1 VPDWPSGQATR
12 RRWRA
17 AAAQPEGLSLWA
29 HGAAS
34 SLLLA
39 PYADRLSAVH
49 AETLNRLLAPR
60 CARRVDTIALFAL
73 LMGTLLF
80 SGSLAGA
87 YAFGWPT
94 ALAPLGGSTM
104 IAAWLLYAADALRR

>member
-1 VPDWPSGQATR
+1 
-12 RRWRA
+12 
-17 AAAQPEGLSLWA
+17 
-29 HGAAS
+29 
-34 SLLLA
+34 
-39 PYADRLSAVH
+39 VH